1 MVKIFQKNSC
11 SKYHNMHTIQKPL
24 LNSFKMSC
32 FVINYEGFPRKKCF
46 NPNQSLRK
54 KILYYIETYFV
65 GWILKSVKVKLNYNQ
80 ASNKN

>member
-32 FVINYEGFPRKKCF
+32 FVINYEGFPRKNMFWSKPKLEKK
-46 NPNQSLRK
+46 NP
-54 KILYYIETYFV
+54 IL
-65 GWILKSVKVKLNYNQ
+65 
-80 ASNKN
+80 